1 MHPAQIH
8 AALAMAGYKQVT
20 LARELGLASNT
31 VSAVINGRSRSA
43 TIEARIAQIIGIT
56 PEELWPQWHGAGEL
70 VLAPQERALVLAWR
84 ALSAQQR
91 KDELAHIEALA
102 AGVVAHP
109 AVAVT
114 VHGGIRSAGGDYH
127 EEDSGGR
134 KKR

>member
-43 TIEARIAQIIGIT
+43 TVEARIAQITGID
-56 PEELWPQWHGAGEL
+56 PAELWPQWHGAGEL

-91 KDELAHIEALA
+91 KDELARIEALA
-102 AGVVAHP
+102 AGVGGAAAP
-109 AVAVT
+109 VT
-114 VHGGIRSAGGDYH
+114 VHGGIRSAGRDYH
-127 EEDSGGR
+127 EGDSGGR